1 MAQHRGDFLL
11 MQPDLLVVAAEQSLG
26 KHQATGK
33 QKGGSQDGRA
43 YSAIGGRVGALGLRC
58 AIHSSTTAAAREG
71 RKHRFIR

>member
-11 MQPDLLVVAAEQSLG
+11 MKPDLLGITAEQSLG

-33 QKGGSQDGRA
+33 QKGGGQDGGP
-43 YSAIGGRVGALGLRC
+43 YSAIGGRAGALILRC
-58 AIHSSTTAAAREG
+58 AIHSSTTAAARKG